1 MEKQNER
8 NRLVQI
14 LRQKN
19 DWMTSKELAKALD
32 CSVRHIRYLISLI
45 NSESEII
52 LSSDKGYRTKAGK
65 EKKLI
70 ESGIPADARQRQ
82 QFIIENV
89 VVRNRILDI
98 DELLEDL
105 AVSDATFKSE
115 LNTIRKD
122 LSPYKI
128 FLKTKNN
135 KLFSVANAS
144 DRAAFSSSV
153 IRDELK
159 NNSFSLENTQRF
171 FTKVE
176 LSSLKQIILGV
187 LARHEFYLDE
197 YSLMT
202 YIIHLALCIENHKVG
217 DGSTTAYYKELIQA
231 NNDDIIVMIVSEVFQ
246 ELSKYYPG
254 SSFTREDIFEASMLM
269 TTRIIKRS
277 TQNEKE
283 SLDAIVGK
291 ETAKLILKIVKDV
304 NRVYS
309 IDLNNERF
317 LFRFA
322 IHVKNALIRAK
333 TNLSITEGQFID
345 LQEGYPFIYLIA
357 RYIAYKIKEETGVI
371 LSDNELSYIVLHIGA
386 ILEEATMQ
394 KEKLAC
400 VVVAPDYYVIGKN
413 LCNKITQSLG
423 DIVMISSLIT
433 DYDKLKESLNGT
445 DLVVTTYDIRFD
457 ELPVAHISPFPD
469 RKDLEELRTFC
480 YKQKEIRNH
489 KILSDKIRRFTN
501 EDLLYLDTEFKD
513 YVETIDVLCD
523 DLYEKGLVLKE
534 FKDELYAHEKIAFS
548 SYNNVAIA

>member
-1 MEKQNER
+1 MR
-8 NRLVQI
+8 
-14 LRQKN
+14 
-19 DWMTSKELAKALD
+19 
-32 CSVRHIRYLISLI
+32 
-45 NSESEII
+45 
-52 LSSDKGYRTKAGK
+52 
-65 EKKLI
+65 
-70 ESGIPADARQRQ
+70 
-82 QFIIENV
+82 
-89 VVRNRILDI
+89 
-98 DELLEDL
+98 
-105 AVSDATFKSE
+105 
-115 LNTIRKD
+115 
-122 LSPYKI
+122 
-128 FLKTKNN
+128 
-135 KLFSVANAS
+135 
-144 DRAAFSSSV
+144 AFSSSV

-345 LQEGYPFIYLIA
+345 LQEGYPFMYLIA

-394 KEKLAC
+394 KEKLTC

-445 DLVVTTYDIRFD
+445 DLIVTTFDIRFD

-548 SYNNVAIA
+548 SYNNVAIAHSLNNKDIASFIAFDINKTPIHWGDNDVQLVLIVSLKEEDRKEFREIFQFFSKAISDETSIRELHKVRNFNDLIQIIYKHN